1 MREPLLGPLES
12 KVMNYFW
19 RNHGYAS
26 IPSVHHFLRRH
37 DKLAYTTVAT
47 VITRLV
53 DKSLLSREKFN
64 GEYLYRSCQ
73 SRDEFKTE
81 RSRNLVKMLLGSF
94 GDLAIASFVAE
105 VKTDPRSLRKL
116 REMTRGR

>member
-19 RNHGYAS
+19 RNDGYAS
-26 IPSVHHFLRRH
+26 IPSVHHYLRRR
-37 DKLAYTTVAT
+37 DRLAYTTVAT
-47 VITRLV
+47 VVTRLV
-53 DKSLLSREKFN
+53 EKKLLCREKLN
-64 GEYLYRSCQ
+64 GEFVYRSCQ

-81 RSRNLVKMLLGSF
+81 RSRNLVKFLIGSF

-105 VKTDPRSLRKL
+105 VKTDPHSLKKL